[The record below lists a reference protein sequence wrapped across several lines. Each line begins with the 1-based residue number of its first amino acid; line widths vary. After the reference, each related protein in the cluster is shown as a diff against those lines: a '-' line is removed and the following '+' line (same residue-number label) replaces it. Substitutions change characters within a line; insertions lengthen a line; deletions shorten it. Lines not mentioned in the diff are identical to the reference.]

1 MSRYE
6 RQHESSTLQQ
16 ILAMASKDTTKIELK
31 SLSIDELWA
40 LHEEIASILSANMR
54 AKKASIEKLIDKLEG
69 RALTRPRP
77 YRRYRTVHPKFRNAD
92 PPHQTWSGRGRQ
104 PHWMRDLLAR
114 GKSLEDVRIR
124 SD

>member
-6 RQHESSTLQQ
+6 RQHESNNLQQ
-16 ILAMASKDTTKIELK
+16 VLAVASKDTTKIELK

-69 RALTRPRP
+69 RALTRP
-77 YRRYRTVHPKFRNAD
+77 YRRYRAVHPKFRNAD